1 MASARRPLLTR
12 SLPRLTEAS
21 KLTFHERFGPAPQ
34 CGAGPKR
41 YESPNKAYTCNH
53 LSQIG
58 LYFCRNL
65 TLRTGD

>member
-1 MASARRPLLTR
+1 MNVLARPHNVG
-12 SLPRLTEAS
+12 PGQNV
-21 KLTFHERFGPAPQ
+21 HEN
-34 CGAGPKR
+34 
-41 YESPNKAYTCNH
+41 PNKAYTCNH